1 MIVDRLYQE
10 NEDMGFNEVSPAS
23 NKERLSGLQALS
35 FAHDTLKQ
43 EAAKSSEEIR
53 DSIKTIK
60 PTINQLMQQKR
71 YQEKKK
77 QNSQIRNQQQNKP
90 RNNKIWNNQKRSN
103 NNWNICQINNNRNNN
118 NNNNGK
124 RNRTI
129 WQNGRNNHN
138 YRKAQSS
145 QRHCCYCS

>member
-10 NEDMGFNEVSPAS
+10 NEDMAFNEVSPAS

-71 YQEKKK
+71 YQEKKAKLSISKSATK
-77 QNSQIRNQQQNKP
+77 QA
-90 RNNKIWNNQKRSN
+90 
-103 NNWNICQINNNRNNN
+103 
-118 NNNNGK
+118 
-124 RNRTI
+124 T
-129 WQNGRNNHN
+129 
-138 YRKAQSS
+138 
-145 QRHCCYCS
+145 